1 MNPGGGPDR
10 DDTGLPPVDV
20 EIPDDARELDRDVQA
35 YYRELRA
42 RRAAHLRSKRFH
54 GRLARD
60 GMVLPLLVCCLIFA
74 LVTGTLL
81 TLFTATSID
90 QGLPGASTAGGS
102 PKTGSSPGPV
112 SPRAGASPARR
123 SAGASPRASA
133 AASPAVTPAARRSG
147 VGHCPACQGSRPA
160 RCRLNGAAVLLL
172 VPPVCSSSCSQVRLL
187 GHLAA
192 LAQGQNAP
200 RPTWIATRSRLSEA
214 KATARAR
221 SARVCPPRRTS
232 AASWTSPG
240 LENGL
245 TAILV
250 SAHGSV
256 VYEQMLQH
264 NTDLGAVLARGG
276 L

>member
-1 MNPGGGPDR
+1 VHVNPGGEPER
-10 DDTGLPPVDV
+10 DDTGLPPVDI

-42 RRAAHLRSKRFH
+42 RRRHLRSKRFH

-102 PKTGSSPGPV
+102 PKTGSSPGQV
-112 SPRAGASPARR
+112 SPRAGASPAHR

-133 AASPAVTPAARRSG
+133 AASPAVTPLPADLASATVSVPGQPTRAVGRLG
-147 VGHCPACQGSRPA
+147 V
-160 RCRLNGAAVLLL
+160 AVLLL
-172 VPPVCSSSCSQVRLL
+172 VPPGCSSCSQAA

-200 RPTWIATRSRLSEA
+200 TYLIATRSRLSEA
-214 KATARAR
+214 KATASQIGQGLPTATDL
-221 SARVCPPRRTS
+221 SGLLD
-232 AASWTSPG
+232 SPG

>member
-1 MNPGGGPDR
+1 MNPGGEPER
-10 DDTGLPPVDV
+10 DDTGLPPVDI

-42 RRAAHLRSKRFH
+42 RRRHLRSKRFH
-54 GRLARD
+54 GLLARD

-133 AASPAVTPAARRSG
+133 AASPAVTALPADLTSAFVQVSG
-147 VGHCPACQGSRPA
+147 HPAKELGSF
-160 RCRLNGAAVLLL
+160 GAAVLLL
-172 VPPVCSSSCSQVRLL
+172 VPPVCSSSCSQAAGR
-187 GHLAA
+187 LAA
-192 LAQGQNAP
+192 LAGKQNTKTYVMAAP
-200 RPTWIATRSRLSEA
+200 GGLAEA
-214 KATARAR
+214 NATATAIG
-221 SARVCPPRRTS
+221 
-232 AASWTSPG
+232 PG
-240 LENGL
+240 LGTATDVSGVLDRGLASGL

-250 SAHGSV
+250 SGHGSV

-264 NTDLGAVLARGG
+264 NTDLKAVLADGG

>member
-1 MNPGGGPDR
+1 VHVNPGGEPER
-10 DDTGLPPVDV
+10 DDTGLPPVDI

-42 RRAAHLRSKRFH
+42 RRRHLRSRRFH
-54 GRLARD
+54 GMLARD

-112 SPRAGASPARR
+112 SPRAGTSPAHR
-123 SAGASPRASA
+123 SAGASPGASA
-133 AASPAVTPAARRSG
+133 AASPAVTPL
-147 VGHCPACQGSRPA
+147 PADLASALVSVPGKPA
-160 RCRLNGAAVLLL
+160 RMVGQLGVAVLLL
-172 VPPVCSSSCSQVRLL
+172 VPAGCSSCRQAA
-187 GHLAA
+187 GQLAA
-192 LAQGQNAP
+192 LARVQKAP
-200 RPTWIATRSRLSEA
+200 TYLIATRSHLSEA
-214 KATARAR
+214 KATASQISHGLPTATD
-221 SARVCPPRRTS
+221 VTGLLD
-232 AASWTSPG
+232 SPG
-240 LENGL
+240 LERGL

-250 SAHGSV
+250 SANGSV
-256 VYEQMLQH
+256 VYQQRLQQ
-264 NTDLGAVLARGG
+264 NTNLAAVLKHGG